1 MKERFNL
8 FWKKRLTSEDGMK
21 TLRAYKLVKQ
31 TFGIETYL
39 DNVPD
44 KNTRK
49 GLCCFRISAH
59 RLRIERGRYWREKP
73 EERLCDSCNVVDN
86 EIHFL
91 CQCKK
96 KKKKKKKKEY
106 DTLRLKMKADLEN
119 CNVGL
124 DKCVTDIE
132 MCVNLMTNNDASINK
147 VVAYFV

>member
-1 MKERFNL
+1 
-8 FWKKRLTSEDGMK
+8 MK

-39 DNVPD
+39 DNVSD

-73 EERLCDSCNVVDN
+73 EERLCNSSNVVDN

-96 KKKKKKKKEY
+96 Y
-106 DTLRLKMKADLEN
+106 DTLRLKMMADLEN

-124 DKCVTDIE
+124 DKCVTDTE
-132 MCVNLMTNNDASINK
+132 MSVNLMTNNDASINK
-147 VVAYFV
+147 VIAYFV